1 MKIVLVIPTYEKNDK
16 YPSVYLLLNEILME
30 TLWVIPN
37 IFCIYNHWISTIGF
51 SSVKEYF
58 NITKIR
64 LSSIMRVRLKRKFKP
79 DIEDKWQNNHFK
91 YFLIKMQ
98 FSRAYYQKN

>member
-37 IFCIYNHWISTIGF
+37 IFYIYNHWISTIGF

-98 FSRAYYQKN
+98 FSRASYQKN